1 MATTTVNVKKHQHH
15 QKTLLSAIF
24 SAVTAILL
32 TPSHGLAA
40 EWQFTPTL
48 DLKETYSDN
57 IRLAPSGSEKSDFV
71 TQINPGIAL
80 TGTGPR
86 LKVNARYG
94 MQNLVYAD
102 EGNRNTTRHNL
113 NARANAELL
122 DDFFYL
128 DANGSVSQQNISAFG
143 AQSADN
149 ANVTDNLTETR
160 TYSLSPYLRHRFGS
174 LASSELRYTHDS
186 VDAGTGGLLTSQ
198 ADRILFNLNSGTAFK
213 TLGWGLNYNKQEIDY
228 SDRTIDLET
237 YSGSLRYVISPRLSL
252 NATSGHE
259 KNNYL
264 SIGGAPEGPFWSA
277 GFTWT
282 PAERTNITASAG
294 KRFFGS
300 TYAFKANHRTRKT
313 AWSLSYSEDITT
325 TRDQFLL
332 PATIDTADFLNQL
345 WTSSIPDPAMRQ
357 QIVDAFIRDAKLP
370 ASLSDSINYFT
381 NRYFLQK
388 RLQASVALN
397 GIKNTLVLSTFNTL
411 REAQSAQEIDS
422 TLLGSNSLS
431 LNDET
436 RQTGANLLWNWRI
449 TPRTS
454 SNMNV
459 GYAKTISLSTDREE
473 NTKSIRFGL
482 TRQFQPKLNGSLDFR
497 HIQRDSNL
505 SGSDYRENAIT
516 ASLNMRF

>member
-1 MATTTVNVKKHQHH
+1 M
-15 QKTLLSAIF
+15 
-24 SAVTAILL
+24 
-32 TPSHGLAA
+32 
-40 EWQFTPTL
+40 
-48 DLKETYSDN
+48 
-57 IRLAPSGSEKSDFV
+57 
-71 TQINPGIAL
+71 
-80 TGTGPR
+80 
-86 LKVNARYG
+86 
-94 MQNLVYAD
+94 
-102 EGNRNTTRHNL
+102 
-113 NARANAELL
+113 
-122 DDFFYL
+122 
-128 DANGSVSQQNISAFG
+128 
-143 AQSADN
+143 
-149 ANVTDNLTETR
+149 
-160 TYSLSPYLRHRFGS
+160 
-174 LASSELRYTHDS
+174 
-186 VDAGTGGLLTSQ
+186 
-198 ADRILFNLNSGTAFK
+198 
-213 TLGWGLNYNKQEIDY
+213 
-228 SDRTIDLET
+228 
-237 YSGSLRYVISPRLSL
+237 ISPRFSL
-252 NATSGHE
+252 NATSGYE

-264 SIGGAPEGPFWSA
+264 SIGGAPEGSFWTA
-277 GFTWT
+277 GFTWA

-294 KRFFGS
+294 RRFFGS
-300 TYAFKANHRTRKT
+300 TYALKASHRTRKT
-313 AWSLSYSEDITT
+313 AWNLSYSEDITS

-397 GIKNTLVLSTFNTL
+397 GIKNTLVLSMFNTL
-411 REAQSAQEIDS
+411 REAQTAQEMDS
-422 TLLGSNSLS
+422 TLLGSNSLA

-482 TRQFQPKLNGSLDFR
+482 TRKFQPKLNGSLDFR

>member
-1 MATTTVNVKKHQHH
+1 MATTTVKVTKHKNHRRI
-15 QKTLLSAIF
+15 LLSAFF
-24 SAVTAILL
+24 SAATAMLL

-40 EWQFTPTL
+40 EWKFTPSL

-57 IRLAPSGSEKSDFV
+57 IRLAPPGNEKSDFV

-128 DANGSVSQQNISAFG
+128 DVNGSVSQQNISAFG
-143 AQSADN
+143 TQSADN

-174 LASSELRYTHDS
+174 MASSELRYTHDS
-186 VDAGTGGLLTSQ
+186 VDTGTGGLSTSQ
-198 ADRILFNLNSGTAFK
+198 ANRILFNLNSGTAFK
-213 TLGWGLNYNKQEIDY
+213 TLGWGLNYNKQKINY
-228 SDRTIDLET
+228 SDRTIDSET
-237 YSGSLRYVISPRLSL
+237 LSGSLRYVISPRLSL
-252 NATSGHE
+252 NATSGYE

-264 SIGGAPEGPFWSA
+264 SIGEKPDSAFWSA
-277 GFTWT
+277 GFTWA

-300 TYAFKANHRTRKT
+300 TYALKINHRTRKT
-313 AWSLSYSEDITT
+313 AWSLGYSEDITT

-345 WTSSIPDPAMRQ
+345 WTASIPDPVLRQ
-357 QIVDAFIRDAKLP
+357 QIVDAFIRDAGLP

-388 RLQASVALN
+388 RLQGSVALN
-397 GIKNTLVLSTFNTL
+397 GIKNTLVLSMFNTL
-411 REAQSAQEIDS
+411 REAQTAQEMDS
-422 TLLGSNSLS
+422 TLLGSNSLA

-482 TRQFQPKLNGSLDFR
+482 TRKFQPKLNGSLDFR